1 MTAAIEN
8 RPPESTTA
16 FFAGLQSGMVGVLC
30 MLSWL
35 GISDSWLR
43 RSFWAEENLFS
54 TAFYGESAV
63 GRGFA
68 SSTLSGLSLYVIVYT
83 LLGGVFAMLFR
94 AQDRQVRIL
103 LLALAFSVGWYY
115 LSFHIFYRTFMPLV
129 YLLHPERP
137 MVLGHLV
144 YGTFLSRF
152 AKYSGEP
159 TASSGESR

>member
-1 MTAAIEN
+1 MTAAMEN
-8 RPPESTTA
+8 RPPGSSTA
-16 FFAGLQSGMVGVLC
+16 FFAGLQSGLVGVLC
-30 MLSWL
+30 MLAWL

-54 TAFYGESAV
+54 TAFFGESAV

-68 SSTLSGLSLYVIVYT
+68 SGTLPGLSLYVIVYT
-83 LLGGVFAMLFR
+83 LLGGLFAVLFR
-94 AQDRQVRIL
+94 AQDRQVRVL

-115 LSFHIFYRTFMPLV
+115 LSFHVLYRTLMPLV

-144 YGTFLSRF
+144 YGTFVSRF
-152 AKYSGEP
+152 ANYFGEPAAGSGE
-159 TASSGESR
+159 AG